1 MTISKKFGRAKL
13 DQSLKK
19 VPLFVN
25 LPQWLID
32 WLRSQPES
40 NAIIIERA
48 LINEYDIR
56 FDTSPIDPIEI
67 NNISAP
73 IKLSQSEADWVNE
86 IKAARLK
93 PKDPLGD
100 PL

>member
-40 NAIIIERA
+40 NAELIEQA
-48 LINEYDIR
+48 LIKSY
-56 FDTSPIDPIEI
+56 
-67 NNISAP
+67 
-73 IKLSQSEADWVNE
+73 KLNQTNALDN
-86 IKAARLK
+86 
-93 PKDPLGD
+93 DPL
-100 PL
+100 